1 MKDEF
6 SRFVIE
12 LIETFV
18 SSLVVIL
25 VLYMWVALPEQVWGA
40 SMEPNFYTGERVLV
54 EKVSKRIKDYER
66 GDVVILHPPNNESI
80 DYIKRVVGLPGEMV
94 KIYNCQIYISKE
106 GKTFVLDEPYI
117 RNSECT
123 GGGPKVRE
131 GRFVQV
137 GEAEYF
143 VLGDNRDNSA
153 DSRFFG
159 NVSKDMILGK
169 AVLRFWPL
177 NKVGFI

>member
-1 MKDEF
+1 MRSEF
-6 SRFVIE
+6 NQFLIE

-54 EKVSKRIKDYER
+54 EKVSKHFKEFER

-80 DYIKRVVGLPGEMV
+80 DYIKRIVALPGEMV
-94 KIYNCQIYISKE
+94 KIYNCEIYISKD
-106 GKTFVLDEPYI
+106 GKTFVIEEPYLDD
-117 RNSECT
+117 SECT
-123 GGGPKVRE
+123 GGGPKVKE
-131 GRFVQV
+131 GRFIQL
-137 GEAEYF
+137 EAGEYF
-143 VLGDNRDNSA
+143 VLGDNRGNSA
-153 DSRFFG
+153 DSRYFG
-159 NVSKDMILGK
+159 KIDESMILGK

-177 NKVGFI
+177 NKIGFI